1 MEIACRAVCVTDKRY
16 GFGVLGFAESDILI
30 STEKVVSD
38 VVNMDDSR
46 CLAQPL
52 ILRVV

>member
-1 MEIACRAVCVTDKRY
+1 MEIACRVVCVTDKRY
-16 GFGVLGFAESDILI
+16 GFGVLGFAESDILVSI
-30 STEKVVSD
+30 QKAVSD

-46 CLAQPL
+46 CRAQPL